1 MFSVPLHNL
10 RIHQL
15 INSNNQNRKRLQEQ
29 RDVKEQKER
38 DRLIMEELKKQGYKK
53 IS

>member
-1 MFSVPLHNL
+1 MFSLPLYNL

-15 INSNNQNRKRLQEQ
+15 INSNNQNRKRTQEQ

-38 DRLIMEELKKQGYKK
+38 DRLIMEELKKQGYEK